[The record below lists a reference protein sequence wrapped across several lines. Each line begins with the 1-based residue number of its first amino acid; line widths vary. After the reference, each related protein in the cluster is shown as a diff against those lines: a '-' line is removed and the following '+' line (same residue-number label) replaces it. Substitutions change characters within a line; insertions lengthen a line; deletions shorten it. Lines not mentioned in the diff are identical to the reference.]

1 MNSEFLSML
10 RFMMKMLY
18 VEYHMPM
25 YILDTNSEVI
35 DEYPI
40 QPFNPLYTD
49 KLQGLALL
57 TAQLPDD
64 YPAVKATNFLEQYL
78 MIPLHQD
85 GVHQGTLVAGP
96 FFHAIVPEELVKG
109 IIRDYRLTFRQQ
121 DNVLE
126 FYRRV
131 PLISKERIYNAA
143 VMIHYMLYQVQ
154 LDIAEVIQHTLY
166 IDIAMNE
173 LPAVPDEPPSPYDGY
188 EQHTQST
195 YHQNPEMEK
204 VFLQYIREGR
214 KEDLVK
220 WELGFPTEKLG
231 VLSKKSL
238 LRSEKNLAICSITL
252 ATRAAMDGGVN
263 AEIAYT
269 LSDLHIQAIEECQTP
284 AEVKIALQKCHTDFV
299 DRVREGQR
307 QRYSEEI
314 NICRNYIF
322 NHLYEPIHLH
332 QLASAAQLNADYL
345 SQVFKRETGVSPVM
359 YIQQARV
366 EEAKRLIGLSAYS
379 LAEIAAMLQFHDQ
392 SYFTKIFK
400 KYVGI
405 TPKQYRKNPTGGER
419 GVLAAHLQPI

>member
-1 MNSEFLSML
+1 MNTKFLSLL

-25 YILDTNSEVI
+25 YILDMNGEMI

-40 QPFNPLYTD
+40 QPFNPLYAD

-57 TAQLPDD
+57 TAQIPDD

-78 MIPLHQD
+78 MIPLHHNN
-85 GVHQGTLVAGP
+85 VRQGTLVAGP

-109 IIRDYRLTFRQQ
+109 IIRDYHLTFRQQ

-166 IDIAMNE
+166 IDIVPSD
-173 LPAVPDEPPSPYDGY
+173 LPAVPDEPPSPYDNY
-188 EQHTQST
+188 EQHSQTS

-299 DRVREGQR
+299 DRVLEGQR
-307 QRYSEEI
+307 KRYSEEI

-332 QLASAAQLNADYL
+332 QLAAAAQLNADYL
-345 SQVFKRETGVSPVM
+345 SQVFRSETGVSPVM
-359 YIQQARV
+359 YIQQARI
-366 EEAKRLIGLSAYS
+366 EEAKRLIGLSAHS

-419 GVLAAHLQPI
+419 AALIAHQMA